1 VTHERVITDLADG
14 MGTEQILAK
23 HPDLTAEDIRVA
35 AARRQGRSR
44 RSGSRGDVRPPIR
57 TS

>member
-1 VTHERVITDLADG
+1 MLADG